1 VSESAISNAAISP
14 AAKPITLSA
23 RGLARRYHDGQRVIE
38 VFQGLDFDIEAGT
51 SASIVGESG
60 IGKSTLLHLLG
71 ALDYPDAGRVEIE
84 GRDVFALP
92 AQELAALRNS
102 SVGFVFQFHHLL
114 GDFTAEENVML
125 PLLVG
130 GLSRAEARS
139 RSLELLGR
147 VGLGDRCTHRP
158 GELSGG
164 EQQRVAVARA
174 LIGRPAL
181 VLADEPTGNLDP
193 ETAEAVHGMLVEVQ
207 KEAGCALVVVTHN
220 AQLAALADR
229 TYRMEKESLV
239 EITR

>member
-1 VSESAISNAAISP
+1 MCCAMTSASNTAP
-14 AAKPITLSA
+14 PTLSA
-23 RGLARRYHDGQRVIE
+23 RGLTKRYHDGERTIE
-38 VFQGLDFDIEAGT
+38 VFRGLDFEVAAGSST
-51 SASIVGESG
+51 SIVGESG

-71 ALDYPDAGRVEIE
+71 GLDYPDEGQVLIE
-84 GRDVFALP
+84 GKDVFALG
-92 AQELAALRNS
+92 AAELAALRNA

-130 GLSRAEARS
+130 GVSRTEARS
-139 RSLELLGR
+139 RARQLLDR
-147 VGLGDRCTHRP
+147 VGLEARLTHRP

-174 LIGRPAL
+174 LIGQPAVL
-181 VLADEPTGNLDP
+181 LADEPTGNLDP
-193 ETAEAVHGMLVEVQ
+193 ATAEAVHGMLVEVQ

-220 AQLAALADR
+220 ANLAAMADR